1 MLKENLVEYIYNSI
15 VSHKSSPAFSDYNG
29 KTFTYQEVGQKIQ
42 MLHGLFLEQGVKTG
56 DKISLVAKNSS
67 HWTIIYL
74 AAVTYGAVIVPVL
87 PEFKEQEITNIV
99 NHSDSVL
106 LFVGEMWKE
115 KLDYN
120 EMPALKGVLSV
131 ENLQRV
137 HGLSPAESKTDFTEK
152 PLSFPEVPNNAL
164 AVISY
169 TSGTTGFSKG
179 VMLLH
184 NSLSANIKYA
194 RENMPL
200 NAGDAIVSFLPLAH
214 AYGCAFE
221 FLFPFTLG
229 CHITFLTKTPSPGII
244 VEAFGKIKPRLILSV
259 PLVIE
264 KIFKKQILPAIEA
277 YPVKLLIRIPLL
289 NKLIYKKIYKKL
301 AGVFGGNFRELI
313 IGGAPFNADAEKFF
327 RKIGFPYTVGYGMTE
342 CGPLITYA
350 SWKTIK
356 YRSSGRPVDTLELK
370 IDSNDPYTKV
380 GEIMV
385 RGDNV
390 MEGYYKDKD
399 ATKKVFDNDGWLHT
413 GDLGVIDQQK
423 NLFIK
428 GRSKSMLLGPSGQ
441 NIYPEEIE
449 SRINNLPHVAE
460 SVVITRNNK
469 LTALIFPDQ
478 EIIEK
483 EKLDEETL
491 KTVLNQD
498 RKRLNNELPA
508 YMNVSEFALHEHEF
522 EKTPKRSIK
531 RFIYT

>member
-1 MLKENLVEYIYNSI
+1 MLKENLVKYLYSSI
-15 VSHKSSPAFSDYNG
+15 VSHKDSPAFSDYNG
-29 KTFTYQEVGQKIQ
+29 KTFTYQEVGNNIQ
-42 MLHGLFLEQGVKTG
+42 MLHGLFHEQKIKAG

-106 LFVGEMWKE
+106 LFVGEMWKN
-115 KLDYN
+115 KLDFN
-120 EMPALKGVLSV
+120 EMPALKGVFGV
-131 ENLQRV
+131 EDFQQL
-137 HGLSPAESKTDFTEK
+137 HGLPAPDKKSDFKETPLRFPDVPES
-152 PLSFPEVPNNAL
+152 AL

-179 VMLLH
+179 VMLSH

-194 RENMPL
+194 REHMPL
-200 NAGDAIVSFLPLAH
+200 NAGDSIVSFLPLAH

-229 CHITFLTKTPSPGII
+229 CHITLLTKTPSPGII

-264 KIFKKQILPAIEA
+264 KIFKKQILPAIES
-277 YPVKLLIRIPLL
+277 YPVKLLIQIPLL

-356 YRSSGRPVDTLELK
+356 FRSSGRPVDTLELK
-370 IDSNDPYTKV
+370 IDSNDPYTQV

-385 RGDNV
+385 RGANV
-390 MEGYYKDKD
+390 MEGYYKDKE
-399 ATKKVFDNDGWLHT
+399 ATKKVLDDGGWLHT
-413 GDLGVIDQQK
+413 GDLGIIDQEN

-460 SVVITRNNK
+460 SVVISRNNK
-469 LTALIFPDQ
+469 LVALIFPDQ
-478 EIIEK
+478 DITAK
-483 EKLDEETL
+483 EKLDEEVL
-491 KTVLNQD
+491 KSVLNQD
-498 RKRLNNELPA
+498 RKRLNSELPA
-508 YMNVSEFALHEHEF
+508 FMNISEFALHQHEF